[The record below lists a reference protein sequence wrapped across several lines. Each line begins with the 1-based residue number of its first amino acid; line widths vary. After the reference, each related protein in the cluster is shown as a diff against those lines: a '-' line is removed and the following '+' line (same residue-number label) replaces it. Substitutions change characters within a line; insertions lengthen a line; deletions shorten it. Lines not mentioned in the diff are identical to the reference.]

1 MAPQLAASQR
11 LRIEG
16 LVRQHRLHQREYP
29 LIEDLAFVACDEV
42 GPRVPR
48 ARHVARRDDPRRRA
62 RRTGGRSRRGEGV
75 PQPVLDLRLGQIGVV
90 RGRRQEAAAKRPPG
104 AQSCVP
110 ADRPP
115 RSCSSAFA
123 AGVSRPVQ
131 RRPSR
136 DTDPLRTVCG
146 TFGSRAPRS
155 SPPGAFSLDGRPA
168 ALRVLAGR
176 RGSKRATSAVRIR
189 SSCIS
194 RRRSCAT

>member
-1 MAPQLAASQR
+1 MAPRLAASQR
-11 LRIEG
+11 RRIEG

-48 ARHVARRDDPRRRA
+48 DRHVARRDDPRRRV
-62 RRTGGRSRRGEGV
+62 RRAGGRSRRGEGV
-75 PQPVLDLRLGQIGVV
+75 PQPVLDLRLGPIGVV

-110 ADRPP
+110 TDRPP

-123 AGVSRPVQ
+123 AGVSRSVQ

-146 TFGSRAPRS
+146 TFGSRA
-155 SPPGAFSLDGRPA
+155 
-168 ALRVLAGR
+168 ALHNERVENTQRMGLPWR
-176 RGSKRATSAVRIR
+176 
-189 SSCIS
+189 
-194 RRRSCAT
+194 

>member
-29 LIEDLAFVACDEV
+29 LIEDLDFVAYDDP
-42 GPRVPR
+42 GPRVT
-48 ARHVARRDDPRRRA
+48 ALLVARRNDPRRRV
-62 RRTGGRSRRGEGV
+62 RRAGGRSRRGEGV
-75 PQPVLDLRLGQIGVV
+75 PQPVLDLRLGQNGVV